1 MPRLLCFQESG
12 PLPTVNK
19 AGWAPPLVRTGMR
32 KRKSLAPHRGSDP
45 TTQPVASRYTIY
57 ANAPASHTE
66 GAGMSMAQSRGKNH
80 ENYTS

>member
-1 MPRLLCFQESG
+1 
-12 PLPTVNK
+12 
-19 AGWAPPLVRTGMR
+19 MR